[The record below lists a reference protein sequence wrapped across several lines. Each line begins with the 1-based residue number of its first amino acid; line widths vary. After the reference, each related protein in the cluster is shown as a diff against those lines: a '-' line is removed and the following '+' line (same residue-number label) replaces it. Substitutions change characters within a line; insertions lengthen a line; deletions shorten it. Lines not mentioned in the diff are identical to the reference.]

1 LNINIFEEKMNIMLE
16 QRVSFPIT
24 SAKFTAS
31 KELNNKLALPVA
43 PETFSK
49 CWHGSAL
56 SAL

>member
-1 LNINIFEEKMNIMLE
+1 MNINIFEEEMNIMLE

-24 SAKFTAS
+24 KAKFTALN
-31 KELNNKLALPVA
+31 ELNNKMALVVA